1 MQKIL
6 DENKMWTSVTTAYVV
21 LVNLDVFQFTTLVNK
36 MSRELLLQ
44 YLYVFS

>member
-21 LVNLDVFQFTTLVNK
+21 LVNLDVFSIYYFG
-36 MSRELLLQ
+36 
-44 YLYVFS
+44 